1 MFAFKSKLNKILQA
15 VKKALLISRRRKKTK
30 AILGFRKWDVDV
42 YNQKLR
48 SCTKYSVWR
57 PGVNI
62 AECYRYNHH
71 LAPAPGCH
79 CGFNAWYSLKKANKN
94 YQGIVGAIAGA
105 GRVELHYD
113 GFRSS
118 EAQIIALLLPP
129 KTTISS
135 KLVEKLAD
143 NYNLQ
148 VFENKKDFTRFV
160 KSKTR
165 QIRLRRFKL
174 LTKGGVRRGRKN
186 SLALHGFNPVF
197 ILMCLTP
204 LILSFTL
211 VIFSEKAKNSDPYFD
226 PGALALVQEQYY
238 TNNGSYP
245 NIDVLKEENKNYD
258 LEKAAQGL
266 EAKFDYKPGKDNQS
280 YQLTVYNDSWAYG
293 IQGKPGQV
301 QVSCQGVLPDDNKC
315 SEELK
320 LTNPS
325 IIEQTKTNY
334 KKMTGEELASIELS
348 PKEKVEKELASS
360 GNTNTNVSVC
370 KDNGFK
376 EIAKNTYSIEI
387 CS

>member
-1 MFAFKSKLNKILQA
+1 MLNFKSRLNEIKQSFSKP
-15 VKKALLISRRRKKTK
+15 VRRRNKGR
-30 AILGFRKWDVDV
+30 AVLGFRKWDLRYDK
-42 YNQKLR
+42 KLK
-48 SCTKYSVWR
+48 SCTNHSVWQ
-57 PGVNI
+57 PGINT
-62 AECYRYNHH
+62 AKCHRYNH
-71 LAPAPGCH
+71 LAPASGCH
-79 CGFNAWYSLKKANKN
+79 CGFNAWYSLRKANKN
-94 YQGIVGAIAGA
+94 YNGIIIGAIAGA

-118 EAQIIALLLPP
+118 QAQIIALLVAPYRSATSL
-129 KTTISS
+129 KF
-135 KLVEKLAD
+135 VEEIGDK
-143 NYNLQ
+143 YNVP
-148 VFENKKDFTRFV
+148 VFENKKDFKRFV
-160 KSKTR
+160 KSKTKR
-165 QIRLRRFKL
+165 IGLKRFNFL
-174 LTKGGVRRGRKN
+174 SKGGVRSLRKN
-186 SLALHGFNPVF
+186 SLAFHGFNPVF
-197 ILMCLTP
+197 ILMCLTS
-204 LILSFTL
+204 LILSITL
-211 VIFSEKAKNSDPYFD
+211 VIFGEKAKNSDPYFD

-280 YQLTVYNDSWAYG
+280 YQLTVYNDNWAYG

-301 QVSCQGVLPDDNKC
+301 QVSCQGDLPYDNKC